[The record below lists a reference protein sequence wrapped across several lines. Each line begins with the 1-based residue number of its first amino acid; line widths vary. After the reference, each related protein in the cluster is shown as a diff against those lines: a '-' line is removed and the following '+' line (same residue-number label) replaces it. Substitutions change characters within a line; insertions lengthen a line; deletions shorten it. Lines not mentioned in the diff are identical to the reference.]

1 MNALVFAQWA
11 FPKLVPTGGIS
22 GLQGIWKCN
31 VLSTMVASVC
41 NFSTWE
47 IEAGGL
53 PVDDQ
58 LRLQSETLSPPC
70 PPKKSPISSGT
81 VRLLSVGS
89 VSVYPFIPS
98 PVTHKS

>member
-1 MNALVFAQWA
+1 MNAFVFAQWA

-70 PPKKSPISSGT
+70 PPPKVPFHLALSDCSPSA
-81 VRLLSVGS
+81 